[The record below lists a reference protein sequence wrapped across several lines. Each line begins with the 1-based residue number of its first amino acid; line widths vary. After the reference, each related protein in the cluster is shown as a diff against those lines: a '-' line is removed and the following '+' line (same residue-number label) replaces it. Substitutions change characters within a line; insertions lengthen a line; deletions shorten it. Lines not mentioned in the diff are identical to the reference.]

1 MILEKQVVSLE
12 LSKKMKELGF
22 PQESLFYWVYTDAP
36 LKDGSRNKI
45 LLGSD
50 LGESHWE
57 LGGEQDTYSA
67 YTVAELGEF
76 LPEQIKINGWGYRK
90 DELIDCQL
98 EVTKIREDFWYVSY
112 VERIQ
117 GIKLQDILKPGIRK
131 SFGHLSTV
139 ILGRDA
145 NIEADARA
153 KMLIYLAEN
162 NLISRLNKT
171 L

>member
-22 PQESLFYWVYTDAP
+22 PQESLFYWSNN
-36 LKDGSRNKI
+36 GSEDWRIVKI
-45 LLGSD
+45 YDFKVDKRSD
-50 LGESHWE
+50 V
-57 LGGEQDTYSA
+57 SA
-67 YTVAELGEF
+67 YTVAELGEM

-162 NLISRLNKT
+162 NLIVP
-171 L
+171 